1 MYSKTVVVGRVGRD
15 VELKYSQAGM
25 AIATT
30 SLAEDR
36 GSGDN
41 KRTVWWR
48 LSFFRQAAESAN
60 EHIKKGDVLI
70 VDGTADTHAW
80 MGDDGEAR
88 SQLEL
93 SVSAWRFGGGG
104 SREDA
109 REAQARDA
117 DSDRLPF

>member
-70 VDGTADTHAW
+70 VEGQATASAW
-80 MGDDGEAR
+80 IADDGEAR
-88 SQLEL
+88 AALEL
-93 SVSAWRFGGGG
+93 TAHAWRFGGGG

-109 REAQARDA
+109 REPAQARDA
-117 DSDRLPF
+117 SDVPF